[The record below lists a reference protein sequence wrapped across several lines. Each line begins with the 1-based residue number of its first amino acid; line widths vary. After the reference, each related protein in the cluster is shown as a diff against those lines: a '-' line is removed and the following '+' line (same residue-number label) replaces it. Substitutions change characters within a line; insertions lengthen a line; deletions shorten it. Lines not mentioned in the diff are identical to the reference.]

1 MLCVVLRERERESKR
16 ECGGYDEILLCKAGG
31 KL

>member
-1 MLCVVLRERERESKR
+1 MLCVVLRERESKR